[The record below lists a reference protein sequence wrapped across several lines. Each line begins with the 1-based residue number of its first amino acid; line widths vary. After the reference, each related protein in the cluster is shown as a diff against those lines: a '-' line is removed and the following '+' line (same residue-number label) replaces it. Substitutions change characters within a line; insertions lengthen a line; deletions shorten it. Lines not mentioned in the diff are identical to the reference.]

1 MPVKQVDSKEVES
14 QDLIKVTEEPHII
27 QCRMNEQ
34 ERSYDQDQLLQCL
47 QKIRD
52 LDSEKKAT
60 NAEFTARAKKLQET
74 CDDLQAGLM
83 SGKKMR
89 SVLCTLT
96 LNYSRLVAELK
107 VKETGELIQ
116 QRPMTDEERRMN
128 PTAELPFEED
138 PPEED
143 KAPDGELPF
152 EEPEE
157 EKPSDPTDAPTVEA
171 ETQDPPSQ
179 ESDNAQTVDGQSEP
193 QEDPEYT
200 MPEDA
205 EALTPEEANAIADDK
220 MSGLPAPLEE
230 QPEQQAPEPSDP
242 DADADLEFWLGSEE

>member
-1 MPVKQVDSKEVES
+1 MPVKQVDSKEVEN

-60 NAEFTARAKKLQET
+60 NAEFTARARKLQET

-96 LNYSRLVAELK
+96 LNYSKLVAELK

-128 PTAELPFEED
+128 PTAELPFEEV
-138 PPEED
+138 PPKED
-143 KAPDGELPF
+143 KPQAELPF
-152 EEPEE
+152 EEVIPDPAEVEE
-157 EKPSDPTDAPTVEA
+157 TAKENPLPDPTDALDAGTPT
-171 ETQDPPSQ
+171 ET
-179 ESDNAQTVDGQSEP
+179 

-200 MPEDA
+200 MPEDV
-205 EALTPEEANAIADDK
+205 ETLTPEEANAIADDK
-220 MSGLPAPLEE
+220 LSGLPGPLDER
-230 QPEQQAPEPSDP
+230 PEQQAPEPSDP
-242 DADADLEFWLGSEE
+242 NADADLEFWLGGDD